1 MKVTATHNFKLPV
14 QDSGKYKVMVGIIGN
29 SFLADLAR
37 ELDQGT
43 NKIIPIPERVLK
55 VVPEAREQG
64 MLEWHGIPSRPF
76 IEKTIAKYMD
86 TWIKLLGEYVL
97 KDKLNFLIALNKLGT
112 IMLDNLKDVIC
123 NESWQEN
130 SDVWRLFKERTG
142 TDPNPLL
149 HTKKFLDS
157 LSYKVVKIS

>member
-1 MKVTATHNFKLPV
+1 MKISATHNFKLPV
-14 QDSGKYKVMVGIIGN
+14 QENGKYKLIVGIIGN
-29 SFLADLAR
+29 SFLAELAK

-55 VVPEAREQG
+55 VVPEAREEG

-76 IEKTIAKYMD
+76 IEKTTAKYME
-86 TWIKLLGEYVL
+86 TWIKLLGDYVI
-97 KDKLNFLIALNKLGT
+97 KDKLNFLTALNKLGAV
-112 IMLDNLKDVIC
+112 ILEQLKDTIC
-123 NESWQEN
+123 NESWTPN
-130 SDVWRLFKERTG
+130 SEVWRLFKERTG

-157 LSYKVVKIS
+157 LSYKVIKL